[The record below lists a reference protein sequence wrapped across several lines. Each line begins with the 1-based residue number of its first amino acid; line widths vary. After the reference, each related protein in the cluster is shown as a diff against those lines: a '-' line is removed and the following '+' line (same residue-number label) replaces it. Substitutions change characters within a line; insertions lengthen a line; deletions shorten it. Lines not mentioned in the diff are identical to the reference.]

1 MKVGFITTFR
11 RSCFQSTNMP
21 RRQRATESISGISPT
36 ASGGLRR
43 AIFPKTCREGEGL
56 NMRLTFLLLT
66 ALCII
71 MLGGGPPGA
80 ARAQEYPWCVGSGDG
95 LVDCSY
101 STYEQCQATASGI
114 GGCFQN
120 PRASRNN
127 QATSSPSSLRP
138 PRTAM
143 RRVTR

>member
-1 MKVGFITTFR
+1 
-11 RSCFQSTNMP
+11 
-21 RRQRATESISGISPT
+21 
-36 ASGGLRR
+36 
-43 AIFPKTCREGEGL
+43 
-56 NMRLTFLLLT
+56 MRLTFVLLT

-71 MLGGGPPGA
+71 MLGGGPPRA

-120 PRASRNN
+120 PRASMSD
-127 QATSSPSSLRP
+127 QAITSRSQVINI
-138 PRTAM
+138 AM
-143 RRVTR
+143 IKGQGWVPLAGDP

>member
-1 MKVGFITTFR
+1 M
-11 RSCFQSTNMP
+11 
-21 RRQRATESISGISPT
+21 QR
-36 ASGGLRR
+36 
-43 AIFPKTCREGEGL
+43 
-56 NMRLTFLLLT
+56 TFLLPT

-71 MLGGGPPGA
+71 MLCIWFPEA
-80 ARAQEYPWCVGSGDG
+80 ARAQEYPWCVGGGDG

-120 PRASRNN
+120 PRALRSVG
-127 QATSSPSSLRP
+127 AIGSPLSPRL
-138 PRTAM
+138 PRTAT